1 MIVSEWPD
9 HCLVDVSAPALRL
22 ATAIILIIAL
32 CTDSRV
38 VVIHYPNEAARSNT
52 AACTWRPSV
61 DRSYACLPD
70 CLLAAQQQEQHWTA
84 NPLFRSCCV
93 AV

>member
-9 HCLVDVSAPALRL
+9 HCPVDVSVHALRL

-38 VVIHYPNEAARSNT
+38 VVIHYPNEAARSKHGCMYMKT
-52 AACTWRPSV
+52 IG
-61 DRSYACLPD
+61 RS
-70 CLLAAQQQEQHWTA
+70 LA
-84 NPLFRSCCV
+84 
-93 AV
+93 

>member
-52 AACTWRPSV
+52 AACT
-61 DRSYACLPD
+61 
-70 CLLAAQQQEQHWTA
+70 
-84 NPLFRSCCV
+84 
-93 AV
+93 